1 MTYDYKM
8 LHKKFF
14 INNRVN
20 ISEFYINFIYSM
32 LAIVDNL

>member
-20 ISEFYINFIYSM
+20 ISEFLIKNISFYEEK
-32 LAIVDNL
+32 